1 MWETDCMRCYLA
13 SPSSFLKLHWPV
25 NSMLHTENDD
35 VSYACHCMI
44 CHYIVQLDCQY
55 QVTHPGSTLAC
66 PQSNATGDCLAQ
78 LGPSWWALVSACL
91 VNLSTSLKVI
101 SNMASLLFCSG
112 ELLNETT
119 AVCSVTS
126 IRADLLSH
134 IRVTLV
140 WLQPNNW
147 RLLTAAEPISNV

>member
-1 MWETDCMRCYLA
+1 MCGKLIVCDVIWHLPQVFYSVWETDCMRCNLA

-25 NSMLHTENDD
+25 QVQFNASHGKWWCFICMSLHDLPLC
-35 VSYACHCMI
+35 SL
-44 CHYIVQLDCQY
+44 IVNMKS
-55 QVTHPGSTLAC
+55 PTLAC

-119 AVCSVTS
+119 AVCSVPT
-126 IRADLLSH
+126 
-134 IRVTLV
+134 T
-140 WLQPNNW
+140 N
-147 RLLTAAEPISNV
+147 

>member
-1 MWETDCMRCYLA
+1 
-13 SPSSFLKLHWPV
+13 
-25 NSMLHTENDD
+25 
-35 VSYACHCMI
+35 
-44 CHYIVQLDCQY
+44 
-55 QVTHPGSTLAC
+55 
-66 PQSNATGDCLAQ
+66 
-78 LGPSWWALVSACL
+78 
-91 VNLSTSLKVI
+91 
-101 SNMASLLFCSG
+101 MASQLFCSG

-119 AVCSVTS
+119 AVCSVPTTNWLMTS